1 MSAAALSRRVAA
13 LEAARAEG
21 PGASSAEHW
30 REATREAL
38 ARLGRA
44 GEAEACAGS
53 SSAPPGRAGGDR
65 ELAAL
70 TTRLFLERQGWTYC
84 PGDERL

>member
-1 MSAAALSRRVAA
+1 MAAALSRRVAA
-13 LEAARAEG
+13 LEASRT
-21 PGASSAEHW
+21 GALGTSSADHW

-38 ARLGRA
+38 RRLGRA
-44 GEAEACAGS
+44 GEAEARAGPS
-53 SSAPPGRAGGDR
+53 PASPGRADGDR

-70 TTRLFLERQGWTYC
+70 ATRLFMERQGWTYC

>member
-13 LEAARAEG
+13 LEAARAGG
-21 PGASSAEHW
+21 PGASEADHW

-44 GEAEACAGS
+44 GETDDEPTRS
-53 SSAPPGRAGGDR
+53 PPGWTGKDR

-70 TTRLFLERQGWTYC
+70 TTRMFMERQGWTYC
-84 PGDERL
+84 PGDELL